1 MSILARETSSPST
14 VLRTGVERKA
24 QDGKNVSASPLIE
37 TWYSRQPDTLAEELH
52 TSLEGGLSDLEAR
65 QRLQREGPNELPEA
79 QPPSLLRLFLS
90 QFTSVIVWVLIGA
103 AVISGLLEDWLDA
116 AAILTIVLLNG
127 VLGFVQEFRAERS
140 LAALRKMSVATAR
153 VFRDDVL
160 RSIPARELVP
170 GDLIL
175 LEAGDRI
182 PADARLI
189 YTTNFQAQEASLTGE
204 STPVQKH
211 SGVMAGT
218 DVPLA
223 ERTNMAFMGT
233 VAVSGKARA
242 LVVTTAVRTELGRV
256 AAMIQKATEAER
268 EETPLQRRLEQ
279 FGYQLLWLALAV
291 VTVVFALGYLRG
303 EPAVLMLLTAVS
315 LAVAAVP
322 EGLPAVVTITL
333 ALGVTRM
340 VKRHALIRKLP
351 AVETLGSATVIC
363 SDKTGTLTKNE
374 MTVTRLFSGD
384 RRFEV
389 TGEGYE
395 PVGVIREN
403 SAESRVLS
411 PESSDRREI
420 SSPENSAL
428 STQHSALTQ
437 SPALRELLT
446 AAVLCNG
453 ATLRPEEGTWKIL
466 GDPTEGAL
474 LVVAAKV
481 GLTIE
486 TLDSAYPFLGEVPF
500 DPERKMMTI
509 VRRTPDGPVAYVKGA
524 PDVLLRHCTH
534 RLALDGTVEPI
545 TESILAAILDA
556 NASFAHQAL
565 RVLAMAHRRLDGEPK
580 AYRAQELEDR
590 LVFLGLAAMKDPLRP
605 EAKAAVQ
612 ACHDA
617 GIRTVMIT
625 GDHKDT
631 AVAIAEE
638 LRGGKEPIRSLSG
651 MELDQL
657 SDDELVKT
665 VDQVAVYAR
674 VSAEHKLRI
683 VKAWKAQGAIVAMT
697 GDGVNDAPAVKAAD
711 IGVAMGI
718 TGTDVTKEAADMV
731 VTDDNFASIAA
742 AVEEGRG
749 IFDNI
754 RKTIYFLLS
763 CNVSEVLVMFFAA
776 LIGLPLPLL
785 PIQILWM
792 NLVTDG
798 FPALAL
804 AVDPKSLDLMKQP
817 PRRPEA
823 RLLDGGT
830 LLAIG
835 AQGVMLGAISL
846 GAFAYSLYGLHQEV
860 EQARSVAFTV
870 MVIAQLVH
878 AFNCR
883 SERWSLFQVGL
894 WTNRPLL
901 LAVSLSLGIQVI
913 VLTVPAVATIFKVV
927 PLPIEDWELMGAMG
941 ILPFVIMESIKWLRR
956 R

>member
-1 MSILARETSSPST
+1 MKTAEPIIEHE
-14 VLRTGVERKA
+14 VQA
-24 QDGKNVSASPLIE
+24 QDAP
-37 TWYSRQPDTLAEELH
+37 WYALSSELCATRLNAH
-52 TSLEGGLSDLEAR
+52 SERGLSSEDAR
-65 QRLQREGPNELPEA
+65 DRLAAQGPNELPEA
-79 QPPSLLRLFLS
+79 HPPSLIKLFFS

-116 AAILTIVLLNG
+116 AAILAIVLLNG

-153 VFRDDVL
+153 VFRDGVL
-160 RSIPARELVP
+160 RSIPARELVS
-170 GDLIL
+170 GDLIS

-189 YTTNFQAQEASLTGE
+189 YTTNFQTQEASLTGE
-204 STPVQKH
+204 STPVQKRA
-211 SGVMAGT
+211 SVIAGT
-218 DVPLA
+218 DVSLA
-223 ERTNMAFMGT
+223 EQTNMAFMGT

-242 LVVTTAVRTELGRV
+242 LVLATALRTELGRI

-268 EETPLQRRLEQ
+268 TETPLQRRLEQ
-279 FGYQLLWLALAV
+279 FGYQLLWLALGV
-291 VTVVFALGYLRG
+291 VTVVFVLGYLRG

-384 RRFEV
+384 RVFEV

-395 PVGVIREN
+395 PVGEIRETSPPLKN
-403 SAESRVLS
+403 LS
-411 PESSDRREI
+411 PFTSHL
-420 SSPENSAL
+420 SPLPSG
-428 STQHSALTQ
+428 
-437 SPALRELLT
+437 LRELLT

-453 ATLRPEEGTWKIL
+453 ATLRQEEGTWNIL

-474 LVVAAKV
+474 LVAAAKAE
-481 GLTIE
+481 LTTE
-486 TLDSAYPFLGEVPF
+486 RLDSAYRFLGEVPF

-509 VRRTPDGPVAYVKGA
+509 VRQTPDGPVAYVKGA

-534 RLALDGTVEPI
+534 RLAMDGTTEPI
-545 TESILAAILDA
+545 TESIRAAILDA
-556 NASFAHQAL
+556 NASFAHQTL
-565 RVLAMAHRRLDGEPK
+565 RVLGMAHRRLDYEPEV
-580 AYRAQELEDR
+580 YRAQELEER

-625 GDHKDT
+625 GDHKET
-631 AVAIAEE
+631 AMAIAGE
-638 LRGGKEPIRSLSG
+638 LGAFEGQEQALSG
-651 MELDQL
+651 TELDRL
-657 SDDELVKT
+657 SDDELVRN
-665 VDQVAVYAR
+665 VGNVAVYAR

-683 VKAWKAQGAIVAMT
+683 VKAWQARGAIVAMT

-711 IGVAMGI
+711 IGVAMGV

-763 CNVSEVLVMFFAA
+763 CNVSEVLVMLFAA

-804 AVDPKSLDLMKQP
+804 AVDPKSPDLMRQQ

-830 LLAIG
+830 LVAIG
-835 AQGVMLGAISL
+835 AQGVMLCAISL

-860 EQARSVAFTV
+860 EQARTVAFTV

-883 SERWSLFQVGL
+883 SERLSLFQVGL

-901 LAVSLSLGIQVI
+901 LAFSLSLGIQI
-913 VLTVPAVATIFKVV
+913 AVLTIPAAASVFKVGS
-927 PLPIEDWELMGAMG
+927 LPIEDWGLIGAMG
-941 ILPFVIMESIKWLRR
+941 ILPFFLMELTKALRR
-956 R
+956 

>member
-1 MSILARETSSPST
+1 MRDESGMPQLLENPTTKIWQFTLDKLAIFLETDS
-14 VLRTGVERKA
+14 ER
-24 QDGKNVSASPLIE
+24 G
-37 TWYSRQPDTLAEELH
+37 LAGEEVKRRH
-52 TSLEGGLSDLEAR
+52 AEF
-65 QRLQREGPNELPEA
+65 GPNELPEA
-79 QPPSLLRLFLS
+79 PPPSLLKLFLS

-116 AAILTIVLLNG
+116 AAILAILLLNG
-127 VLGFVQEFRAERS
+127 LLGFVQEFRAERS
-140 LAALRKMSVATAR
+140 LAALRNMSLAMAR
-153 VFRDDVL
+153 VVRDGVL

-170 GDLIL
+170 GDLII

-182 PADARLI
+182 PSDVRLI
-189 YTTNFQAQEASLTGE
+189 YATNFQTHEASLTGE
-204 STPVQKH
+204 STAIQKDA
-211 SGVMAGT
+211 GAIAGT

-233 VAVSGKARA
+233 VSVSGKARA
-242 LVVTTAVRTELGRV
+242 LVVATALRTELGRI

-268 EETPLQRRLEQ
+268 TETPLQHRLEQ
-279 FGYQLLWLALAV
+279 FGYTLLWLALAV
-291 VTVVFALGYLRG
+291 VTVVFVLGYLRG

-374 MTVTRLFSGD
+374 MTVTRLFAGE
-384 RRFEV
+384 RVFEV

-395 PVGVIREN
+395 PVGEIREK
-403 SAESRVLS
+403 SSELKVLS
-411 PESSDRREI
+411 SELCGSNLHLENAERRTQ
-420 SSPENSAL
+420 NSEP
-428 STQHSALTQ
+428 SQ

-453 ATLRPEEGTWKIL
+453 ATLREENGTWQVI

-474 LVVAAKV
+474 LVVAAKAA
-481 GLTIE
+481 LTIE
-486 TLDSAYPFLGEVPF
+486 KLASAYDFLEEVPF

-534 RLALDGTVEPI
+534 RQAMDGTTEPL
-545 TESILAAILDA
+545 TESIRAAILDA
-556 NASFAHQAL
+556 NAAFAHEAL
-565 RVLAMAHRRLDGEPK
+565 RVLGVARRRLDHDPD
-580 AYRAQELEDR
+580 AYLAQELEDR

-605 EAKAAVQ
+605 EAKAAIQ

-638 LRGGKEPIRSLSG
+638 LGVLKGPEQALSG
-651 MELDQL
+651 MELDRL
-657 SDDELVKT
+657 SDDELVRT
-665 VDQVAVYAR
+665 VEEVTVYAR

-683 VKAWKAQGAIVAMT
+683 VKAWKAQGAVVAMT

-711 IGVAMGI
+711 IGVAMGV

-731 VTDDNFASIAA
+731 VTDDNFASIVM

-754 RKTIYFLLS
+754 RKTIHFLLS
-763 CNVSEVLVMFFAA
+763 CNVSEVLVMLFAT

-804 AVDPKSLDLMKQP
+804 AVDPKSPDLMKQP

-823 RLLDGGT
+823 RLLDGGR

-835 AQGVMLGAISL
+835 GEGLMLGLIAL
-846 GAFAYSLYGLHQEV
+846 GAFSYSLYGLHRELD
-860 EQARSVAFTV
+860 QARTVAFTV
-870 MVIAQLVH
+870 MVVVQLVH

-883 SERWSLFQVGL
+883 SDRLSLFQLGVG
-894 WTNRPLL
+894 TNRALVWSFL
-901 LAVSLSLGIQVI
+901 LSLVVQVV
-913 VLTVPAVATIFKVV
+913 VLTVPASAPVFKIAS
-927 PLPIEDWELMGAMG
+927 LPVEDWALIG
-941 ILPFVIMESIKWLRR
+941 ILALLPLVIMESIKWLRR

>member
-1 MSILARETSSPST
+1 MEPRNDAVAVRPWHAISADALALD
-14 VLRTGVERKA
+14 LRTHPEAGLGADEAGR
-24 QDGKNVSASPLIE
+24 
-37 TWYSRQPDTLAEELH
+37 RQQ
-52 TSLEGGLSDLEAR
+52 SEGF
-65 QRLQREGPNELPEA
+65 NELPEA
-79 QPPSLLRLFLS
+79 SPPSLVKLFFS

-103 AVISGLLEDWLDA
+103 SVISGLLEDWLDA
-116 AAILTIVLLNG
+116 AAILAIVLLNG

-140 LAALRKMSVATAR
+140 LAALRKMSVATTRA
-153 VFRDDVL
+153 VRDGIVL
-160 RSIPARELVP
+160 SIPARELVR

-189 YTTNFQAQEASLTGE
+189 YTTNFQTQEASLTGE
-204 STPVQKH
+204 STPVQKQV
-211 SGVMAGT
+211 GVMAGA
-218 DVPLA
+218 DIPLA
-223 ERTNMAFMGT
+223 ERTNMVFMGT

-242 LVVTTAVRTELGRV
+242 IVVTTAVRTELGRV

-384 RRFEV
+384 RVFEV

-395 PVGVIREN
+395 PIGEIREKSSELKVL
-403 SAESRVLS
+403 SAELS
-411 PESSDRREI
+411 GSNLHLGNP
-420 SSPENSAL
+420 AL

-437 SPALRELLT
+437 SPALRDLLT
-446 AAVLCNG
+446 ATVLCNG
-453 ATLRPEEGTWKIL
+453 ATLREENGTWQVI

-474 LVVAAKV
+474 LVVAAKAA
-481 GLTIE
+481 LTIE
-486 TLDSAYPFLGEVPF
+486 TLDSAYRFLGEVPF

-509 VRRTPDGPVAYVKGA
+509 VRQTPDGPVAYVKGA

-534 RLALDGTVEPI
+534 RLALDGTVEPL
-545 TESILAAILDA
+545 TESIRAAILNA

-580 AYRAQELEDR
+580 AYRAQDLEDR

-638 LRGGKEPIRSLSG
+638 LRGVKEPIQSLSG
-651 MELDQL
+651 MELDRL
-657 SDDELVKT
+657 SDDELART
-665 VDQVAVYAR
+665 VDQIAVYAR

-711 IGVAMGI
+711 IGVAMGV

-754 RKTIYFLLS
+754 RKVVHFLLS
-763 CNVSEVLVMFFAA
+763 CNLSEVLVMLFAA
-776 LIGLPLPLL
+776 LLGLPLPLL

-798 FPALAL
+798 IPALAL
-804 AVDPKSLDLMKQP
+804 AVDPKSPDLMTRP

-823 RLLDGGT
+823 RLLDGGR

-835 AQGVMLGAISL
+835 GEGLMLGLIAL
-846 GAFAYSLYGLHQEV
+846 GAFSYSLYGLHQELD
-860 EQARSVAFTV
+860 QARTVAFSV
-870 MVIAQLVH
+870 LVAAQLVH
-878 AFNCR
+878 VFNCR
-883 SERWSLFQVGL
+883 NERLSLFQLGV
-894 WTNRPLL
+894 WTNRPLVWAFL
-901 LAVSLSLGIQVI
+901 LSLVVQVA
-913 VLTVPAVATIFKVV
+913 VLTIPAAAPIFKVA
-927 PLPIEDWELMGAMG
+927 PLPIEDWVLMGAMG
-941 ILPFVIMESIKWLRR
+941 LLPFVVMESIKLLRR

>member
-1 MSILARETSSPST
+1 MKTAPPIVRAWHTFSPDALA
-14 VLRTGVERKA
+14 A
-24 QDGKNVSASPLIE
+24 D
-37 TWYSRQPDTLAEELH
+37 LH
-52 TSLEGGLSDLEAR
+52 TSIEGGLSSREAR
-65 QRLQREGPNELPEA
+65 QRLQQEGRNELPEA
-79 QPPSLLRLFLS
+79 QPPSPLRLFFS

-103 AVISGLLEDWLDA
+103 AILSGLLEDWLDA
-116 AAILTIVLLNG
+116 AAILAIVFLNG
-127 VLGFVQEFRAERS
+127 LLGFVQEFRAERS
-140 LAALRKMSVATAR
+140 LAALQKMSVATAR
-153 VFRDDVL
+153 VIRDGIVL
-160 RSIPARELVP
+160 PIPAWELVC
-170 GDLIL
+170 GDLTL

-182 PADARLI
+182 PADSRLI
-189 YTTNFQAQEASLTGE
+189 YTTNFQTQEASLTGE

-211 SGVMAGT
+211 AGVIAGT

-233 VAVSGKARA
+233 VAVSGKARTIVVATA
-242 LVVTTAVRTELGRV
+242 LRTELGLV

-268 EETPLQRRLEQ
+268 AETPLQRRLEQ

-291 VTVVFALGYLRG
+291 VTVVFGLGYLRG
-303 EPAVLMLLTAVS
+303 EPPVLMLLTAVS

-374 MTVTRLFSGD
+374 MTVTKLFAGD
-384 RRFEV
+384 RVFEV

-395 PVGVIREN
+395 PVGEIRE
-403 SAESRVLS
+403 SSSELRVLGS
-411 PESSDRREI
+411 ELSGKGIEIRSD
-420 SSPENSAL
+420 NSEL
-428 STQHSALTQ
+428 RTQNSEPSQ
-437 SPALRELLT
+437 SPAMRELLT

-453 ATLRPEEGTWKIL
+453 ATLREESGTWKII

-474 LVVAAKV
+474 LVAAAKAA
-481 GLTIE
+481 LPME
-486 TLDSAYPFLGEVPF
+486 ALNQAYHFLGEVPF

-534 RLALDGTVEPI
+534 RLAMEGTVEPI
-545 TESILAAILDA
+545 TESIRDAILEA
-556 NASFAHQAL
+556 NTLFAHQAL
-565 RVLAMAHRRLDGEPK
+565 RVLGLAHRRLGREPDV
-580 AYRAQELEDR
+580 YRAQELEDR
-590 LVFLGLAAMKDPLRP
+590 LVFLGLAAMKDPLRS

-617 GIRTVMIT
+617 GIRTIMIT

-631 AVAIAEE
+631 ATAIAEE
-638 LRGGKEPIRSLSG
+638 LRGGKGPIQSLSG
-651 MELDQL
+651 MELDRL
-657 SDDELVKT
+657 SDDELART
-665 VDQVAVYAR
+665 VEQVSVYAR

-683 VKAWKAQGAIVAMT
+683 VKAWKARGAIVAMT
-697 GDGVNDAPAVKAAD
+697 GDGVNDAPAVKEAD
-711 IGVAMGI
+711 IGVAMGV

-754 RKTIYFLLS
+754 RKTIHFLLS
-763 CNVSEVLVMFFAA
+763 CNVSEVLVMLFAT

-804 AVDPKSLDLMKQP
+804 AVDPKSSDLMKQP
-817 PRRPEA
+817 PRKPGA

-835 AQGVMLGAISL
+835 AQGIMLSAIAL
-846 GAFAYSLYGLHQEV
+846 GVFAFSLYGLHQEV
-860 EQARSVAFTV
+860 EQARTVTFTV
-870 MVIAQLVH
+870 MVVAQLVH

-901 LAVSLSLGIQVI
+901 LACSFSLVIQVA
-913 VLTVPAVATIFKVV
+913 VLTVPTVAPIFKVV
-927 PLPIEDWELMGAMG
+927 PVPIEDWLLMGAMG
-941 ILPFVIMESIKWLRR
+941 LLPFLIMEASKLLRR
-956 R
+956 

>member
-1 MSILARETSSPST
+1 MMIAPPI
-14 VLRTGVERKA
+14 VG
-24 QDGKNVSASPLIE
+24 
-37 TWYSRQPDTLAEELH
+37 TWYSCSPDALAKGLQ
-52 TSLEGGLSDLEAR
+52 TSVDGGLSEYEAQ
-65 QRLQREGPNELPEA
+65 QRLEREGPNELPEA
-79 QPPSLLRLFLS
+79 QPPSLLRLFFS
-90 QFTSVIVWVLIGA
+90 QFASFIIWVLIGA

-116 AAILTIVLLNG
+116 AAILAIVLFNG
-127 VLGFVQEFRAERS
+127 VLGFIQEFRAERS
-140 LAALRKMSVATAR
+140 LAALRKMSMATAR
-153 VFRDDVL
+153 VIRDSVL
-160 RSIPARELVP
+160 RSIPARELVS

-189 YTTNFQAQEASLTGE
+189 YTANFQTQEASLTGE
-204 STPVQKH
+204 STPLEK
-211 SGVMAGT
+211 GVDALGPI

-223 ERTNMAFMGT
+223 ERTNMVFMGT

-242 LVVTTAVRTELGRV
+242 LVVATALYTELGRI
-256 AAMIQKATEAER
+256 AAMIQKATEAEQT
-268 EETPLQRRLEQ
+268 ETPLQRRLEQ
-279 FGYQLLWLALAV
+279 FGYTLLWLALGV
-291 VTVVFALGYLRG
+291 VTVVFILGYLRG

-374 MTVTRLFSGD
+374 MTVTRLFAGN
-384 RRFEV
+384 RFFEV

-395 PVGVIREN
+395 PVGEIRETGRE
-403 SAESRVLS
+403 AAYPDPS
-411 PESSDRREI
+411 PL
-420 SSPENSAL
+420 P
-428 STQHSALTQ
+428 
-437 SPALRELLT
+437 PGLRELLT

-453 ATLRPEEGTWKIL
+453 ATLRQEEGTWRIL

-474 LVVAAKV
+474 LVVAAKAA
-481 GLTIE
+481 LTIE
-486 TLDSAYPFLGEVPF
+486 VLDSTYPFLGEVPF

-534 RLALDGTVEPI
+534 RLAMDGTTEPI
-545 TESILAAILDA
+545 TESIRAAINDS
-556 NASFAHQAL
+556 NATFAHQAL
-565 RVLAMAHRRLDGEPK
+565 RVLGMAHRQLDREPDS
-580 AYRAQELEDR
+580 YQAQELEER

-612 ACHDA
+612 ACQDA

-625 GDHKDT
+625 GDHKGT

-638 LRGGKEPIRSLSG
+638 LRGIKEPIQALSG
-651 MELDQL
+651 TELDRL
-657 SDDELVKT
+657 SDDELVRN
-665 VDQVAVYAR
+665 VGQVAVYAR

-683 VKAWKAQGAIVAMT
+683 VKAWQARGAIVAMT

-711 IGVAMGI
+711 IGVAMGV

-731 VTDDNFASIAA
+731 VTDDNFASLAA

-754 RKTIYFLLS
+754 RKTIHFLLS
-763 CNVSEVLVMFFAA
+763 CNVSEVLVMLFAT

-804 AVDPKSLDLMKQP
+804 AMDSKSPDLMKQP
-817 PRRPEA
+817 PRRPDA

-835 AQGVMLGAISL
+835 AQGVMLAAIAL

-860 EQARSVAFTV
+860 EQARTVVFSV
-870 MVIAQLVH
+870 MVVAQLVH

-883 SERWSLFQVGL
+883 SERLSLFQVGL

-901 LAVSLSLGIQVI
+901 LAFSLSLGIQFA
-913 VLTVPAVATIFKVV
+913 VLTVPAAARVFKIA
-927 PLPIEDWELMGAMG
+927 PLPIEDWVIMGALG
-941 ILPFVIMESIKWLRR
+941 FLPFLLMEFMKALRR

>member
-1 MSILARETSSPST
+1 MTAPPI
-14 VLRTGVERKA
+14 V
-24 QDGKNVSASPLIE
+24 E
-37 TWYSRQPDTLAEELH
+37 TWYSRQPDALARALQ
-52 TSLEGGLSDLEAR
+52 TNLEGGLSDHEVQ
-65 QRLQREGPNELPEA
+65 QRLVREGPNELPEA
-79 QPPSLLRLFLS
+79 QPPSLLKLFLS

-116 AAILTIVLLNG
+116 AAILAIVLLNG
-127 VLGFVQEFRAERS
+127 LLGLVQEYRAERS

-153 VFRDDVL
+153 VFRDGVL
-160 RSIPARELVP
+160 RSIPARELVS
-170 GDLIL
+170 GDLIH

-189 YTTNFQAQEASLTGE
+189 YTTNFQTQEASLTGE
-204 STPVQKH
+204 STPVQKQADAI
-211 SGVMAGT
+211 AGT

-223 ERTNMAFMGT
+223 DQTNMAFMGT

-242 LVVTTAVRTELGRV
+242 LVVTTALRTELGRI
-256 AAMIQKATEAER
+256 AAMLQKAAEAER
-268 EETPLQRRLEQ
+268 AETPLQRRLEQ
-279 FGYQLLWLALAV
+279 FGYTLLWLALAV
-291 VTVVFALGYLRG
+291 VTVVFVLGYLRG
-303 EPAVLMLLTAVS
+303 EPAILMLLTAVS

-322 EGLPAVVTITL
+322 EGLPAVVTVTL

-374 MTVTRLFSGD
+374 MTVTKLFAGD
-384 RRFEV
+384 RVFEV

-395 PVGVIREN
+395 PVGEIQEK
-403 SAESRVLS
+403 SSELKVLS
-411 PESSDRREI
+411 SELSGKGIELRSD
-420 SSPENSAL
+420 NSEL
-428 STQHSALTQ
+428 RTQNSEPSQ
-437 SPALRELLT
+437 SPALRQLLT

-453 ATLRPEEGTWKIL
+453 ATLREENGTWQVI

-474 LVVAAKV
+474 LVVAAKA

-486 TLDSAYPFLGEVPF
+486 TLDSAFHFLGEVPF

-509 VRRTPDGPVAYVKGA
+509 VRRTPDGPAAYVKGA
-524 PDVLLRHCTH
+524 PDILLRHCTH
-534 RLALDGTVEPI
+534 RLAADGTIEAL
-545 TESILAAILDA
+545 TESIRASILEA
-556 NASFAHQAL
+556 NAAFAHQAL
-565 RVLAMAHRRLDGEPK
+565 RVLGMAHRRLDREPD
-580 AYRAQELEDR
+580 AYQAHELEER
-590 LVFLGLAAMKDPLRP
+590 LVFLGLAAMKDPLRS
-605 EAKAAVQ
+605 EAKVAVQ

-617 GIRTVMIT
+617 GIQTVMIT

-638 LRGGKEPIRSLSG
+638 LRGVKGPIQSLSG
-651 MELDQL
+651 VELDRL
-657 SDDELVKT
+657 SDDELARI
-665 VDQVAVYAR
+665 VDQVTVYAR

-683 VKAWKAQGAIVAMT
+683 VKSWQARGAIVAMT

-711 IGVAMGI
+711 IGVAMGV

-754 RKTIYFLLS
+754 RKTIHFLLS
-763 CNVSEVLVMFFAA
+763 CNVSEVLVMLFAA

-804 AVDPKSLDLMKQP
+804 AVDPKSPDLMKQP
-817 PRRPEA
+817 PRRPDA

-835 AQGVMLGAISL
+835 AQGVMLCAIAL

-860 EQARSVAFTV
+860 EQARTVAFTV
-870 MVIAQLVH
+870 MVVAQLVH

-883 SERWSLFQVGL
+883 SERLSLFQVGL

-901 LAVSLSLGIQVI
+901 LAFSLSLGIQVA
-913 VLTVPAVATIFKVV
+913 VLTIPAAAPVFKIA
-927 PLPIEDWELMGAMG
+927 PLPFEDWVIMGAMG
-941 ILPFVIMESIKWLRR
+941 FLPFFIMELIKALRR

>member
-1 MSILARETSSPST
+1 M
-14 VLRTGVERKA
+14 
-24 QDGKNVSASPLIE
+24 SASLSIE
-37 TWYSRQPDTLAEELH
+37 TCCSRSPDALANELQ
-52 TSLEGGLSDLEAR
+52 TSLNGGLSDHEAK
-65 QRLQREGPNELPEA
+65 QRLQQEGPNELPEA
-79 QPPSLLRLFLS
+79 PPPSLLKLFLS

-116 AAILTIVLLNG
+116 AAILAIVLLNG

-140 LAALRKMSVATAR
+140 LAALRNMSVATAR
-153 VFRDDVL
+153 VFRDGVL

-170 GDLIL
+170 GDLIA

-189 YTTNFQAQEASLTGE
+189 YTTNFQTQEASLTGE

-211 SGVMAGT
+211 AGDIAGT
-218 DVPLA
+218 GVPLA
-223 ERTNMAFMGT
+223 ERMNMAFMGT

-242 LVVTTAVRTELGRV
+242 LVVATALRTELGRIAV
-256 AAMIQKATEAER
+256 MIQKAAEAER
-268 EETPLQRRLEQ
+268 AETPLQRRLEQ
-279 FGYQLLWLALAV
+279 FGYTLLWLALAV
-291 VTVVFALGYLRG
+291 VAVVFALGYMRG
-303 EPAVLMLLTAVS
+303 EPLVSMFMTSVS

-322 EGLPAVVTITL
+322 ESLPTVVTITL

-374 MTVTRLFSGD
+374 MTVTRLFAGD
-384 RRFEV
+384 RVFEV

-395 PVGVIREN
+395 PIGEIRETVDVKRETS
-403 SAESRVLS
+403 SAPENLS
-411 PESSDRREI
+411 PFTSHF
-420 SSPENSAL
+420 SPL
-428 STQHSALTQ
+428 L
-437 SPALRELLT
+437 PALRELL
-446 AAVLCNG
+446 AAGVLCNG
-453 ATLRPEEGTWKIL
+453 ATLREENGTWQVI

-474 LVVAAKV
+474 LVVAAKAAI
-481 GLTIE
+481 TIE
-486 TLDSAYPFLGEVPF
+486 TLGPAYDFLGEAPF
-500 DPERKMMTI
+500 DSERKMMTI
-509 VRRTPDGPVAYVKGA
+509 VRRSPDGPTAYVKGA
-524 PDVLLRHCTH
+524 PDVLLRYCTH
-534 RLALDGTVEPI
+534 RLAMDGTIELL
-545 TESILAAILDA
+545 TESIRAAILDA

-565 RVLAMAHRRLDGEPK
+565 RVLGIAQRQLDCEPD
-580 AYRAQELEDR
+580 AYRADELEHR

-617 GIRTVMIT
+617 GIQTVMIT

-638 LRGGKEPIRSLSG
+638 LRGVKGTIQSLSG
-651 MELDQL
+651 MELDRL
-657 SDDELVKT
+657 SDDELVRT
-665 VDQVAVYAR
+665 VEDVAVYAR

-683 VKAWKAQGAIVAMT
+683 VKAWQAQGAIVAMT

-711 IGVAMGI
+711 IGVAMGV

-754 RKTIYFLLS
+754 RKTVHFLLS
-763 CNVSEVLVMFFAA
+763 CNLSEVLVMLFAA
-776 LIGLPLPLL
+776 LLGLPLPLL

-798 FPALAL
+798 IPALAL
-804 AVDPKSLDLMKQP
+804 AVDPKAPDLMKRP

-823 RLLDGGT
+823 RLLDGGR

-835 AQGVMLGAISL
+835 GEGLMLGLIAL
-846 GAFAYSLYGLHQEV
+846 GAFSYSLYGLHQELD
-860 EQARSVAFTV
+860 QARTVAFTV
-870 MVIAQLVH
+870 MVVAQLVH
-878 AFNCR
+878 VFNCR
-883 SERWSLFQVGL
+883 SQRLSLFQLGIG
-894 WTNRPLL
+894 TNRALVW
-901 LAVSLSLGIQVI
+901 AVLLSLVVQVA
-913 VLTVPAVATIFKVV
+913 VLTVPAAAPIFKVAS
-927 PLPIEDWELMGAMG
+927 LPIEDWALMGATG
-941 ILPFVIMESIKWLRR
+941 LLPFVVMESIKLLRR
-956 R
+956 L

>member
-1 MSILARETSSPST
+1 MKTAEPIIEHE
-14 VLRTGVERKA
+14 VQA
-24 QDGKNVSASPLIE
+24 QDAP
-37 TWYSRQPDTLAEELH
+37 WYALSSELCATRLNAH
-52 TSLEGGLSDLEAR
+52 SERGLSSEDAR
-65 QRLQREGPNELPEA
+65 DRLAAQGPNELPEA
-79 QPPSLLRLFLS
+79 HPPSLIKLFFS

-116 AAILTIVLLNG
+116 AAILAIVLLNG

-153 VFRDDVL
+153 VFRDGVL
-160 RSIPARELVP
+160 RSIPARELVS
-170 GDLIL
+170 GDLIS

-189 YTTNFQAQEASLTGE
+189 YTTNFQTQEASLTGE
-204 STPVQKH
+204 STPVQKRA
-211 SGVMAGT
+211 SVIAGT
-218 DVPLA
+218 DVSLA
-223 ERTNMAFMGT
+223 EQTNMAFMGT

-242 LVVTTAVRTELGRV
+242 LVLATALRTELGRI

-268 EETPLQRRLEQ
+268 TETPLQRRLEQ
-279 FGYQLLWLALAV
+279 FGYQLLWLALGV
-291 VTVVFALGYLRG
+291 VTVVFVLGYLRG

-384 RRFEV
+384 RVFEV

-395 PVGVIREN
+395 PVGEIRETSPPLKN
-403 SAESRVLS
+403 LS
-411 PESSDRREI
+411 PFTSHL
-420 SSPENSAL
+420 SPLPSG
-428 STQHSALTQ
+428 
-437 SPALRELLT
+437 LRELLT

-453 ATLRPEEGTWKIL
+453 ATLRQEEGTWNIL

-474 LVVAAKV
+474 LVAAAKAE
-481 GLTIE
+481 LTTE
-486 TLDSAYPFLGEVPF
+486 RLDSAYRFLGEVPF

-509 VRRTPDGPVAYVKGA
+509 VRQTPDGPVAYVKGA

-534 RLALDGTVEPI
+534 RLAMDGTTEPI
-545 TESILAAILDA
+545 TESIRAAILDA
-556 NASFAHQAL
+556 NASFAHQTL
-565 RVLAMAHRRLDGEPK
+565 RVLGMAHRRLDYEPEV
-580 AYRAQELEDR
+580 YRAQELEER

-625 GDHKDT
+625 GDHKET
-631 AVAIAEE
+631 AMAIAGE
-638 LRGGKEPIRSLSG
+638 LGAFEGQEQALSG
-651 MELDQL
+651 TELDRL
-657 SDDELVKT
+657 SDDELVRN
-665 VDQVAVYAR
+665 VGNVAVYAR

-683 VKAWKAQGAIVAMT
+683 VKAWQARGAIVAMT

-711 IGVAMGI
+711 IGVAMGV

-763 CNVSEVLVMFFAA
+763 CNVSEVLVMLFAA

-804 AVDPKSLDLMKQP
+804 AVDPKSPDLMRQQ

-830 LLAIG
+830 LVAIG
-835 AQGVMLGAISL
+835 AQGVMLCAISL

-860 EQARSVAFTV
+860 EQARTVTFTV

-883 SERWSLFQVGL
+883 SERLSLFQVGL

-901 LAVSLSLGIQVI
+901 LAFSLSLGIQI
-913 VLTVPAVATIFKVV
+913 AVLTIPAAASVFKVGS
-927 PLPIEDWELMGAMG
+927 LPIEDWGLIGAMG
-941 ILPFVIMESIKWLRR
+941 ILPFFLMELTKALRR
-956 R
+956 